1 MFWIY
6 VRVGIF
12 KSGLCA
18 LICLNLLNKG
28 TGPKVIVPT
37 VLEYFE
43 KKCTFFFF
51 K

>member
-6 VRVGIF
+6 VRMRIF
-12 KSGLCA
+12 RSSMCA

-28 TGPKVIVPT
+28 IEPKAIVPT

-43 KKCTFFFF
+43 KKCTFFF